1 MTSSQPADPTGT
13 PDDPA
18 PSSASDVPAEA
29 EGDAAPVQ
37 AYLDEVQA
45 RLADPAVLARATEL
59 ARERGLDLETM
70 TFGDLDDLVND
81 ATRAIDDGR
90 DG

>member
-1 MTSSQPADPTGT
+1 MTTSQPADPTGT
-13 PDDPA
+13 PDDPE
-18 PSSASDVPAEA
+18 PSSASGSPAEA
-29 EGDAAPVQ
+29 EAAPVQ

-59 ARERGLDLETM
+59 AQERGLDLETM

>member
-1 MTSSQPADPTGT
+1 MTTSQPADPTGT
-13 PDDPA
+13 PDDPEL
-18 PSSASDVPAEA
+18 SSASSSPPEA
-29 EGDAAPVQ
+29 DGAPVQ

-45 RLADPAVLARATEL
+45 RLADPAVLARATDL
-59 ARERGLDLETM
+59 ARERGLDIETM

-81 ATRAIDDGR
+81 ATQAIDDGR